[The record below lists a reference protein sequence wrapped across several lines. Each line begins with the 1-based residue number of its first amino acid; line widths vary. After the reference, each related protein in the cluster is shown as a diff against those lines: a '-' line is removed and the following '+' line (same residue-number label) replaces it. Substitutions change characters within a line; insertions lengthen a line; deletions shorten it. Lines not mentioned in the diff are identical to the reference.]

1 MFFIVLYINI
11 FFFLL
16 LFLISFFKFIL
27 QQQQQQQQI
36 PKKKSEH
43 ELVKACEEIAKAA
56 QNGYNITD
64 TNESDDDD
72 DNDNSNDDDNNNN
85 NNNNDNSNN
94 TNDNK
99 TTTED
104 SLYQKNKTP
113 LIVATCSGHKKM
125 VWLLLQYGANQYL
138 KDSSGRNALE
148 WSAVL
153 GNHELMQMLAQSR
166 ANFFGDAR
174 SKEGKA
180 SYASC
185 RNGCGDR
192 M

>member
-1 MFFIVLYINI
+1 MYKLQVGIIHFVVT
-11 FFFLL
+11 FLITSI
-16 LFLISFFKFIL
+16 LFLGCNRERST
-27 QQQQQQQQI
+27 
-36 PKKKSEH
+36 P
-43 ELVKACEEIAKAA
+43 
-56 QNGYNITD
+56 
-64 TNESDDDD
+64 SDYKYQ
-72 DNDNSNDDDNNNN
+72 SIV
-85 NNNNDNSNN
+85 
-94 TNDNK
+94 
-99 TTTED
+99 ED

>member
-1 MFFIVLYINI
+1 M
-11 FFFLL
+11 
-16 LFLISFFKFIL
+16 
-27 QQQQQQQQI
+27 
-36 PKKKSEH
+36 
-43 ELVKACEEIAKAA
+43 
-56 QNGYNITD
+56 
-64 TNESDDDD
+64 
-72 DNDNSNDDDNNNN
+72 
-85 NNNNDNSNN
+85 
-94 TNDNK
+94 
-99 TTTED
+99 TED